1 MCPTERPWGIARPF
15 AVKVAARREQRIR
28 KALAARAK
36 VTIARDGRGK
46 IIASR

>member
-1 MCPTERPWGIARPF
+1 MTLPHPF
-15 AVKVAARREQRIR
+15 RARREQRIR
-28 KALAARAK
+28 KAQAARAK